1 MIIGGILLHGICYD
15 FLFVTGQIYVDK
27 RSTARIRGQAQGLF
41 VLVTLGLGM
50 LVGAQLAG
58 ITFNHFLQD
67 AAVLTLA
74 QWQSFWW
81 IPAVFALVV
90 LAFFAM
96 LFNDRS
102 DRKTVMVARVATAAP
117 APVQPTG
124 TPDS

>member
-124 TPDS
+124 MPDS